1 MYPTCSRG
9 VSGGGGIT
17 VSEMY
22 EIEVR
27 GLDTP
32 DTSIYTGYTS
42 KKILGTPLDIPQIH
56 TGYTPDKP
64 WIHPGPGENRALQ
77 KTKVGRR
84 PPALCRR

>member
-42 KKILGTPLDIPQIH
+42 KKS
-56 TGYTPDKP
+56 
-64 WIHPGPGENRALQ
+64 
-77 KTKVGRR
+77 
-84 PPALCRR
+84 